1 VAALTPTAGRLVR
14 PAVVLLLL
22 VVLTAPARAAGTGGI
37 EVSPYPGAVNGR
49 QVTAFHTRVASHGDV
64 SVKYSLRNTT
74 ASPARGRLYAAS
86 AVPDGKG
93 GYTIG
98 DAGSSPYVSL
108 KLQEVSLDGGEVRIA
123 SFRAHGKVSTRA
135 YAAIVVEVR
144 NGSIVQRAATL
155 VYLEAGPVLPL
166 PLLIVVTAIAVLAL
180 AALGFVVVVRRRTK
194 RPASV

>member
-1 VAALTPTAGRLVR
+1 MAALTPTAGWLVR

-49 QVTAFHTRVASHGDV
+49 QITAFHTRVSHGDV

-98 DAGSSPYVSL
+98 GAGSSPYVSL

-123 SFRAHGKVSTRA
+123 SFRAHGKVSTPT

-180 AALGFVVVVRRRTK
+180 AALGFLVVLRRRTK